1 MNASRRLVF
10 VLVSLC
16 VLAAACTGV
25 EKAPDAAAP
34 RSGSAPHGPGARGG
48 ESEAAEEAETTQE
61 RLEAFVLARA
71 RGEAGVDVR
80 VESRPAPGWYG
91 AQLLNDR
98 TDDWEPAVAADPNA
112 PYVYLLTTRY
122 GAPGTCPKHC
132 PTPYIPLTVSA
143 DGGKTWGPQ
152 DPLCVCRGSSSQHD
166 PIIEVVPKT
175 GHVYAGLLS
184 FGRGR
189 NWSTVFTKSEDHGE
203 TWTKPVEVYGDVRW
217 TDKPAITMSA
227 GGKHV
232 YISWNGPKAGDLY
245 VSVSHD
251 YGETWSQTK
260 LSDSER
266 YFYAYDGTVLPD
278 GTVVF
283 SESSM
288 RYTGPGGSVEGRI
301 WHHAVIS
308 RDRGE
313 TWRRMVLDKVA
324 KGVPCVAAGCYDDYY
339 IGQTSVASDRSGNLV
354 FAYEGA
360 ERVSNPQQVY
370 TRTSSDRGRTW
381 SRRVALSRLGEN
393 ATGPMLEFA
402 APGEART
409 WYMQTARGG
418 DPNAWNVRFRSSSD
432 GGTTW
437 APSVRISDVASGP
450 GYVGPHGFKEIY
462 GDYGEIAVTNRGK
475 AIAVWGEGFSYIGPG
490 GTWFAVQK

>member
-1 MNASRRLVF
+1 MNAYGRH
-10 VLVSLC
+10 VLVAIFLC
-16 VLAAACTGV
+16 VLLAACTQTQP
-25 EKAPDAAAP
+25 APDAVPRGDSAAP
-34 RSGSAPHGPGARGG
+34 ALQGRSG
-48 ESEAAEEAETTQE
+48 ESEAVEEAELTQD
-61 RLEAFVLARA
+61 RLEAFVQARA
-71 RGEAGVDVR
+71 RGEAGLNVR
-80 VESRPAPGWYG
+80 VEPRPAPGWNG

-112 PYVYLLTTRY
+112 PYVYMLTTRY
-122 GAPGTCPKHC
+122 GAPSTCAKHC
-132 PTPYIPLTVSA
+132 PVPFIPLTIST
-143 DGGKTWGPQ
+143 DGGRSWGPQ
-152 DPLCVCRGSSSQHD
+152 EPLCVCRRSSSQHD

-175 GHVYAGLLS
+175 GVVYAGLLS

-189 NWSTVFTKSEDHGE
+189 NWSTVFTKSEDHGK
-203 TWTKPVEVYGDVRW
+203 TWTKPVEVYGDARW
-217 TDKPAITMSA
+217 TDKPAMTMGV

-251 YGETWSQTK
+251 FGETWSQTK
-260 LSDSER
+260 LSDSKR

-283 SESSM
+283 SESSL

-301 WHHAVIS
+301 WHHAVVS
-308 RDRGE
+308 RDRGD
-313 TWRRMVLDKVA
+313 TWRNVVIDKVA
-324 KGVPCVAAGCYDDYY
+324 KGVPCVADGCYDDYY
-339 IGQTSVASDRSGNLV
+339 VGQTSVATDPAGDLV

-360 ERVSNPQQVY
+360 ERTGGLQRVY
-370 TRTSSDRGRTW
+370 TRTSADQGRTW
-381 SRRVALSRLGEN
+381 SGRTAVSRLGEN
-393 ATGPMLEFA
+393 ATGPMIDFA
-402 APGEART
+402 ARGEARM
-409 WYMQTARGG
+409 WYMQTSRGG
-418 DPNAWNVRFRSSSD
+418 NPNAWNARFRSSSD

-437 APSVRISDVASGP
+437 APSVRLSDVESGP
-450 GYVGPHGFKEIY
+450 GYVGPHGFKEVY